1 MADSR
6 KGSLERGPL
15 ESGSLKRPGSLPEN
29 WSQFQ
34 QSMLE
39 GAASPG
45 SPTLTKEQPLTKEL
59 KRFYQAGFGYMEQ
72 NLSEARCLAIDIET
86 TGLDSDKDKIVSVG
100 LVEFDAKRIYL
111 PTAKHWLVNPGELSD
126 TSIVIHG
133 ITHSDVSSAPR
144 INSIMPELL
153 DAMSGRLC
161 VVHYR
166 AMEREFFRKLGFHL
180 WSQPW
185 LFPVID
191 TFALEASCLN
201 KSQRWFDR
209 LLGRPLPSL
218 RLPDARQRYNLP
230 EYENHNALV
239 DAIATAEL
247 LQAQIQKWKLAN
259 RAVKELCL

>member
-1 MADSR
+1 ML
-6 KGSLERGPL
+6 GST
-15 ESGSLKRPGSLPEN
+15 
-29 WSQFQ
+29 
-34 QSMLE
+34 
-39 GAASPG
+39 ASPN
-45 SPTLTKEQPLTKEL
+45 PTRGQPLTEEL
-59 KRFYQAGFGYMEQ
+59 KRFYEADFGYMEQ
-72 NLSEARCLAIDIET
+72 NLNEARCLAIDIET
-86 TGLDSDKDKIVSVG
+86 TGLDSDKDKIISVG
-100 LVEFDAKRIYL
+100 LVEFDAKRVYL

-153 DAMSGRLC
+153 DAMAGRLC

-166 AMEREFFRKLGFHL
+166 AMEREFFRKLGYGL

-191 TFALEASCLN
+191 TFALEASCLTKN
-201 KSQRWFDR
+201 QRWFHR

-218 RLPDARQRYNLP
+218 RLPDTRLRYNLP

-259 RAVKELCL
+259 HAVKELCL

>member
-1 MADSR
+1 MADYR
-6 KGSLERGPL
+6 KGP
-15 ESGSLKRPGSLPEN
+15 LKRPGSLPDS
-29 WSQFQ
+29 WSEFQ
-34 QSMLE
+34 QSML
-39 GAASPG
+39 GGSASPSTG
-45 SPTLTKEQPLTKEL
+45 KPLPEEL
-59 KRFYQAGFGYMEQ
+59 KRFYQAEFSYIEQ
-72 NLSEARCLAIDIET
+72 SLNEARCLAIDIET

-153 DAMSGRLC
+153 DAMAGRLC

-191 TFALEASCLN
+191 TFALEASCLSQN
-201 KSQRWFDR
+201 QRWYNR
-209 LLGRPLPSL
+209 LLGKPLPSL
-218 RLPDARQRYNLP
+218 RLPDTRLRYNLP

-247 LQAQIQKWKLAN
+247 LQAQIQKWKLGN

>member
-6 KGSLERGPL
+6 KGSLERGLL
-15 ESGSLKRPGSLPEN
+15 ERGSLKRPGSLPES

-34 QSMLE
+34 HSML
-39 GAASPG
+39 GSTASPN
-45 SPTLTKEQPLTKEL
+45 PTRGQPLTEEL
-59 KRFYQAGFGYMEQ
+59 KRFYEADFGYMEQ
-72 NLSEARCLAIDIET
+72 NLNEARCLAIDIET

-100 LVEFDAKRIYL
+100 LVEFDAKRVYL

-153 DAMSGRLC
+153 DAMAGRLC

-166 AMEREFFRKLGFHL
+166 AMEREFFRKLGYDL

-191 TFALEASCLN
+191 TFALEASCLTKN
-201 KSQRWFDR
+201 QRWFHR

-218 RLPDARQRYNLP
+218 RLPDTRQRYNLP
-230 EYENHNALV
+230 DYENHNALV

-247 LQAQIQKWKLAN
+247 LQAQIQKWKLGT

>member
-15 ESGSLKRPGSLPEN
+15 EKGSLKRPGSLPEN

-45 SPTLTKEQPLTKEL
+45 SPTPSKVQPLTEEL
-59 KRFYQAGFGYMEQ
+59 KRFYQADFGYMEQ